1 VRRDQREGWTADDA
15 RGRGRAAL
23 PGDLTDEPLQLRL
36 RDDSEVVVRSIHPGD
51 KQAVAAAFD
60 RLSEDSRYMRFMTAV
75 DELGEADLR
84 YLTEVDH
91 HDHEALI
98 AFEPGT
104 GECVGVGRFV
114 RSETEPASGEAAVT
128 VIDDWQG
135 RGLGTA
141 LCNLIAERAREE
153 GIRGFTALLLA
164 SNGQMLDVLASL
176 GPAEVIS
183 RDAGTIEISVDI
195 PETGIGDHMTGV
207 LRVVAG
213 GTVEMATP
221 PWGLGQLD

>member
-1 VRRDQREGWTADDA
+1 
-15 RGRGRAAL
+15 
-23 PGDLTDEPLQLRL
+23 
-36 RDDSEVVVRSIHPGD
+36 
-51 KQAVAAAFD
+51 
-60 RLSEDSRYMRFMTAV
+60 MRFMTAV

-153 GIRGFTALLLA
+153 GIRRFTALLLA
-164 SNGQMLDVLASL
+164 SNGPMLDVLASL

>member
-1 VRRDQREGWTADDA
+1 
-15 RGRGRAAL
+15 
-23 PGDLTDEPLQLRL
+23 
-36 RDDSEVVVRSIHPGD
+36 
-51 KQAVAAAFD
+51 
-60 RLSEDSRYMRFMTAV
+60 MRFLTAI
-75 DELGEADLR
+75 DELGDTELR

-98 AFEPGT
+98 AFDGET
-104 GECVGVGRFV
+104 GDALGDGRFV
-114 RSETEPASGEAAVT
+114 RSGDGPSAEAAIT

-153 GIRGFTALLLA
+153 GIRRFTAQLLA
-164 SNGQMLDVLASL
+164 SNRQMLDVLASL
-176 GPAEVIS
+176 GPARVIS

-195 PETGIGDHMTGV
+195 PTAGIGDHMTGV

-221 PWGLGQLD
+221 PWGLGQID